1 MALAPGRIAWIL
13 SGALLSAALLL
24 PLVAVTHEAFSGA
37 DGAWQHV
44 SSALLGEYLANSL
57 WLAAGVAALAFF
69 LGAPSAWMVTMYSF
83 PGRRLL
89 GVLLVMPLAIPAYI
103 MAYVYS
109 DVLAVTGPLQG
120 LLGAWPALPNVHSLP
135 GAMVVLALALYPYVY
150 LMCRGAFMDQPAC
163 SLEAARALGCS
174 RWQALTKVALPMARP
189 AAVAALA
196 LVVMETLADYGVPHY
211 YGIPVL
217 TTGIFR
223 AWGGLD
229 SAAVACRL
237 ALVLLAFSGAL
248 MAVELLFRR
257 RARFHNPT
265 DKQAPLPVAR
275 LRGARAAAATLFCGM
290 PVLAGFVI
298 PISYLLYL
306 AFIAL
311 GKQSTGA
318 FASLLWQSFW
328 LAALTAVIAMA
339 LALFLQA
346 GLKLHGGR
354 AMRVLAYLVRFGYGI
369 PGTVVGVGILVG
381 LLWLQQGLAR
391 LGLDVT
397 ILAAGG
403 LAGLVFAYLVRFMIM
418 PLQTLESGL
427 GRMKPSVAE
436 AARGM
441 GLGGT
446 GLVRRVYLPMAR
458 GGLLTGMLIVF
469 VEVVKELPATLLLR
483 PFDFNTLA
491 VRTYE
496 LASDERLLEAA
507 WPALAIVLICLVP
520 TLLLLPGASSS
531 RDDRIMAVPGGY
543 AYA

>member
-1 MALAPGRIAWIL
+1 MALAPSRIAWIL
-13 SGALLSAALLL
+13 SGTLLSAALLL
-24 PLVAVTHEAFSGA
+24 PLAAVTHEAFSGA
-37 DGAWQHV
+37 NGAWQHV
-44 SSALLGEYLANSL
+44 SHTLLGEYMANSL
-57 WLAAGVAALAFF
+57 CLAAGVAALAFF
-69 LGAPSAWMVTMYSF
+69 MGAPSAWFVTMYSF

-89 GVLLVMPLAIPAYI
+89 SVLLMMPLAIPAYI
-103 MAYVYS
+103 MAYIYS
-109 DVLAVTGPLQG
+109 DVFAVTGSLQRM
-120 LLGAWPALPNVHSLP
+120 LGDWLALPNVHSLP

-150 LMCRGAFMDQPAC
+150 LMCRAAFTDQPTCA
-163 SLEAARALGCS
+163 LEAARVLGCS
-174 RWQALTKVALPMARP
+174 RWQAFTKVVLPMARP

-196 LVVMETLADYGVPHY
+196 LVVMETLADYGVSHY

-237 ALVLLAFSGAL
+237 ALILLAFSGAL
-248 MAVELLFRR
+248 MVVELLFRR

-265 DKQAPLPVAR
+265 DRQAPLPVAK
-275 LRGARAAAATLFCGM
+275 LHGVRAAAAALFCAV
-290 PVLAGFVI
+290 PAVAGFVI

-306 AFIAL
+306 AFIAS
-311 GKQSTGA
+311 GSQSTDA

-328 LAALTAVIAMA
+328 LAALTAAIAMS
-339 LALFLQA
+339 LALFLQT
-346 GLKLHGGR
+346 GLNLHGGR
-354 AMRVLAYLVRFGYGI
+354 VMKVLAYLVRFGYGV
-369 PGTVVGVGILVG
+369 PGTVVGVGIMVG
-381 LLWLQQGLAR
+381 LWWLQQGLSG
-391 LGLDVT
+391 LGLSGT

-418 PLQTLESGL
+418 PLQTLDSGF
-427 GRMKPSVAE
+427 GRMKPSMSE

-446 GLVRRVYLPMAR
+446 ALVRRVYLPMVR

-469 VEVVKELPATLLLR
+469 VEVIKELPATLLLR

-496 LASDERLLEAA
+496 LANDERLLEAA

-520 TLLLLPGASSS
+520 TLLLLPGISNFRKRVMVA
-531 RDDRIMAVPGGY
+531 PGSY